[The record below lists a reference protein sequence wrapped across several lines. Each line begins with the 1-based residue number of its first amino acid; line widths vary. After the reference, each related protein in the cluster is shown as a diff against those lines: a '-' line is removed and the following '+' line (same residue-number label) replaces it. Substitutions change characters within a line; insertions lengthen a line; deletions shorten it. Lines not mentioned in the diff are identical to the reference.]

1 MALMLCELPRAR
13 NLSLMGAFFR
23 STEYVALTVAAGAAA
38 IAAVWFFLGERPQ
51 TGPARISSNMGVGW
65 VFLPCIALLYWERS
79 AWMLVGVVLATLGAV
94 FSVRRLFPVGRDA
107 DAAGVGG
114 AGAELTA
121 VHESELAG
129 VLPSLYGLPPDEVRL
144 SRAAWIA
151 VSAQG
156 ALTLAA
162 LGYLLLAGL
171 LFAASAGLLVW
182 QWSALNPDA
191 ARWWMGRR
199 PPVPHAAF
207 AILMTAFA
215 LLPWVVG
222 RIGGILGRSEGLAN
236 PAPEDRKT
244 PQADAPSYGYVGIV
258 LWPPEV
264 KKREIVPPRPHSD
277 LFGGGAMAKPV
288 TIPFDGPYWYF
299 KVPSDRP
306 GPRARVTRGKPTE
319 LNVRSTDWDRL
330 LMEAH
335 QNVGLPI
342 DLSCCSEI
350 DVAITNA
357 DLRPGA
363 ITMELLLTDSGAAK
377 DRTQDVGAMP
387 IPSSEFTQI
396 PAGRAPVKETLRFAI
411 PRTMTLKRFDEMTV
425 RFRPSAD
432 RARVG
437 AKVSIDSFELVP
449 KR

>member
-1 MALMLCELPRAR
+1 MALVLCQLPRAR
-13 NLSLMGAFFR
+13 NLSLMGAFLR

-51 TGPARISSNMGVGW
+51 AGPARMSSNMGVGW

-79 AWMLVGVVLATLGAV
+79 PWMLAGVVLATLGMV
-94 FSVRRLFPVGRDA
+94 FSLRRLFPVERDA
-107 DAAGVGG
+107 GAAEVLHRPGDRG
-114 AGAELTA
+114 A
-121 VHESELAG
+121 ELAG
-129 VLPSLYGLPPDEVRL
+129 VLPSLYGLPPDDVRL

-151 VSAQG
+151 VCAQA

-162 LGYLLLAGL
+162 LGYLLLAGV

-182 QWSALNPDA
+182 QWSALNPEA

-199 PPVPHAAF
+199 PPIPHAAF

-222 RIGGILGRSEGLAN
+222 RIGGILGRSEGLTN
-236 PAPEDRKT
+236 PAPKDRKT
-244 PQADAPSYGYVGIV
+244 PEAESPSYGYVGIV

-264 KKREIVPPRPHSD
+264 KKREIVPPRPRSD
-277 LFGGGAMAKPV
+277 LFASGAMAKPV

-299 KVPSDRP
+299 KAPSDRP
-306 GPRARVTRGKPTE
+306 GPRARVARGKPTE

-342 DLSCCSEI
+342 DLGCCSEI

-363 ITMELLLTDSGAAK
+363 IVMELLLTDSGAAK
-377 DRTQDVGAMP
+377 DRTQDVGAMA
-387 IPSSEFTQI
+387 IPSSEFAQI

-437 AKVSIDSFELVP
+437 ARVSIDSFELVP
-449 KR
+449 RR